1 LGLTFL
7 KWFAIPFLAATTMG
21 LAALA
26 LEGNPVF
33 PTFPDRMDPADVSAG
48 LVLPTA
54 AVAMMGKG
62 GAAAALI
69 LVFMAVTSASS
80 AEFIAVSTLWTYDVY
95 KTYMKPTASGR
106 SLIYMSH
113 CSVIV
118 FAILMAS
125 FSVGLHYIGISMG
138 YLYLLM
144 GVIISSAVLP
154 AALTLLWS
162 KQNWWAATLS
172 PVLGLAVSL
181 IAWLVTAKTEGG
193 TLSVATTG
201 ANYPMLAGNVAAL
214 LSPCIFVPILTY
226 ALGADN
232 YDWKSMAAI
241 SRGDDHDLA
250 AAANIDLENVPGGH
264 KESTAEAEAE
274 EAMLV
279 RAAKIAR
286 YLTLFLTVALL
297 VLWPM
302 PMYGSSYVFSKKF
315 FTGWIV
321 VGILW
326 MFFASFA
333 VGVYPLWEGRHTM
346 KRTFKAI
353 VADLSGK
360 PKLAVHHADEIEE
373 TGTSTPTEKVLADVK
388 TG

>member
-1 LGLTFL
+1 
-7 KWFAIPFLAATTMG
+7 MG

-33 PTFPDRMDPADVSAG
+33 PTYPDRMDPSDVSAG
-48 LVLPTA
+48 LVLPAA

-62 GAAAALI
+62 GAVAALI

-95 KTYMKPTASGR
+95 KTYLKPNASGR
-106 SLIYMSH
+106 SLIYISH
-113 CSVIV
+113 ASVIV
-118 FAILMAS
+118 FAIIMAS

-172 PVLGLAVSL
+172 PVLGLGVSL
-181 IAWLVTAKTEGG
+181 IAWLVTAKKEGG

-214 LSPCIFVPILTY
+214 LSPFIFVPVLTY
-226 ALGADN
+226 ALGPDN
-232 YDWKSMAAI
+232 YDWVSMAAI
-241 SRGDDHDLA
+241 KKGDDHDLA
-250 AAANIDLENVPGGH
+250 DAAHIDLEQVPGGH
-264 KESTAEAEAE
+264 EESAAE
-274 EAMLV
+274 EAAEQAMLV
-279 RAAKIAR
+279 KAAKVAR
-286 YLTLFLTVALL
+286 YLTLFLTVSLL

-315 FTGWIV
+315 FTGWIA

-326 MFFASFA
+326 MFCAAFA

-346 KRTFKAI
+346 KRTTLAI
-353 VADLSGK
+353 IKDLSGKGK
-360 PKLAVHHADEIEE
+360 PKLAVHHGDEVVEE
-373 TGTSTPTEKVLADVK
+373 TGTSTPTEKIMADVK